1 MVLFFR
7 VCICTTKNRNNKGCK
22 CCISSILS
30 ITRWRQRKHVANVG
44 TAGTNYINWA
54 HNNGYKVWALLS
66 NNSDKP
72 TTTEILNDY
81 KLREKLINNIVTAV
95 VTFNL
100 DGINLDFEYLNES
113 DKDVY
118 SRLVI
123 ELAPRLKELGK
134 VLSVDVTAPDGS
146 PDCHYV
152 MTEM

>member
-1 MVLFFR
+1 MD
-7 VCICTTKNRNNKGCK
+7 TKFGHYFQ
-22 CCISSILS
+22 II
-30 ITRWRQRKHVANVG
+30 Q
-44 TAGTNYINWA
+44 
-54 HNNGYKVWALLS
+54 
-66 NNSDKP
+66 DKP